1 MSDIDKLQETEE
13 SNKNNS
19 PTSQPDKDLTNDPS
33 SELNETQ
40 KADSVGSE
48 EVVNANEKV
57 GDVTN
62 EDIETPDT
70 DKNIVEETAEAK
82 TIETE
87 DGNEGN
93 PPASQSDNNLT
104 NDPSLELNETQKAAP
119 VDSEEAVNANEKADD
134 VTNED
139 IETPDTDKN
148 VVEETAEAKTIETED
163 GNEGNPPASQSDNNL
178 TNDPSLEL
186 NDTQK
191 AAPVDSE
198 EAVNANEKADDVT
211 NKDIETPDT
220 DKSAEKDTAAGKT
233 SKTDE
238 KDDEVINEIEESNA
252 EDAEDEG
259 NKERHTIEVKEYDT
273 MSLEALAIEL
283 EKLLKNEKVQAI
295 KSHVDNI
302 NAVFKS
308 KFQAL
313 IDEKKEEF
321 LNDGGNEIDF
331 YYASPIQKRF
341 KTAYKEYRKRL
352 NEHYQGLEK
361 NLKQN
366 LANKLEIIE
375 ELKGLINVEENINTT
390 YKHFKELQE
399 RWRTTGPIPRDKY
412 NNAWN
417 SYHHHVEMF
426 YDFLHL
432 NRDLRDLDFKHNLEK
447 KLMIIDRA
455 EELAQDDNVMRAF
468 RELQELHKMW
478 KEELGPVAREHR
490 EEIWERFKAATKI
503 INDRRQIYYQ
513 EIDKV
518 YEKNLEIKLEI
529 IANIDAINAQEYKSH
544 NAWQKKIKEIEE
556 QRNAF
561 FNAGKVPIK
570 LNESTWAKFKESVRT
585 FNRRKNAFYKG
596 LKKEQYKNLQQKL
609 DLIKIAE
616 DNKDSED
623 FEATT
628 PLMKKIQSDW
638 KKIGHVPRK
647 DSDKIWKQFKSA
659 CNSYFDKLHAKRNSA
674 NQENI
679 DAFNKKNDFLNT
691 LKDLKLTDNK
701 DQNLEIIKEQITQ
714 WRTFGRV
721 PNDKR
726 YIEGKFQ
733 KTIDGLLASLNMDK
747 NEVEMI
753 KFENKLDHMNTSDD
767 DNRNL
772 DNERSF
778 IRKKIDEVKSQI
790 NQLENNLQFFTNVN
804 DDNPLV
810 KEVHQNIK
818 THKESLKLWKSK
830 LQKIKDF
837 Y

>member
-1 MSDIDKLQETEE
+1 MSDNKKLQEIEENNEDKSIVSLSNDTTNDDTSLE
-13 SNKNNS
+13 SNDEIDR
-19 PTSQPDKDLTNDPS
+19 TEDAT
-33 SELNETQ
+33 
-40 KADSVGSE
+40 GSE
-48 EVVNANEKV
+48 DAVNTDETVDKQ
-57 GDVTN
+57 
-62 EDIETPDT
+62 DIEEPETEAHVEIGTDT
-70 DKNIVEETAEAK
+70 EAK
-82 TIETE
+82 TAETE
-87 DGNEGN
+87 DRNEETSIVN
-93 PPASQSDNNLT
+93 QSNSDST
-104 NDPSLELNETQKAAP
+104 NDAS
-119 VDSEEAVNANEKADD
+119 SESNDKTEKADTANSED
-134 VTNED
+134 VVDTNEAVS
-139 IETPDTDKN
+139 KN
-148 VVEETAEAKTIETED
+148 
-163 GNEGNPPASQSDNNL
+163 S
-178 TNDPSLEL
+178 
-186 NDTQK
+186 
-191 AAPVDSE
+191 
-198 EAVNANEKADDVT
+198 
-211 NKDIETPDT
+211 KDIESPNENTKLESDT
-220 DKSAEKDTAAGKT
+220 KTETKAPETEKEADK
-233 SKTDE
+233 
-238 KDDEVINEIEESNA
+238 VINEIEESNA

-259 NKERHTIEVKEYDT
+259 NKERHTIEVKAYDT

-302 NAVFKS
+302 NNEFKT

-313 IDEKKEEF
+313 IDEKKEDF

-331 YYASPIQKRF
+331 YYSSPVQKRF
-341 KTAYKEYRKRL
+341 KEAYKEYRKRL

-375 ELKGLINVEENINTT
+375 ELKGLINLEENINTT

-417 SYHHHVEMF
+417 SYHHHVEIF

-447 KLMIIDRA
+447 KLLIIARA
-455 EELAQDDNVMRAF
+455 EELAQDDNVMRSF

-503 INDRRQIYYQ
+503 INDKRQVYYQ

-518 YEKNLEIKLEI
+518 YEKNLETKLEI
-529 IANIDAINAQEYKSH
+529 IAKINAVNTEENKSH
-544 NAWQKKIKEIEE
+544 SAWQKKIKEIEE
-556 QRNAF
+556 LRNAF

-570 LNESTWAKFKESVRT
+570 VNESTWAKFKESVRI
-585 FNRRKNAFYKG
+585 FNRQKNAFYKG
-596 LKKEQYKNLQQKL
+596 LKKEQYNNLQLKL

-616 DNKDSED
+616 DNKDSDD

-647 DSDKIWKQFKSA
+647 DSDKIWKQFKAA
-659 CNSYFDKLHAKRNSA
+659 CNSYFDRLHAKRNAA

-679 DAFNKKNDFLNT
+679 DAFNKKNEFLGA
-691 LKDLKLTDNK
+691 LKELKLTEETK
-701 DQNLEIIKEQITQ
+701 EKNLALIKEQIMQ
-714 WRTFGRV
+714 WRTFGKV

-733 KTIDGLLASLNMDK
+733 KTIDSLLTSLEMDK

-753 KFENKLDHMNTSDD
+753 KFENKLDNINTSDD
-767 DNRNL
+767 DHRNL
-772 DNERSF
+772 DNERVF

-818 THKESLKLWKSK
+818 THKESLKLWQSK

>member
-1 MSDIDKLQETEE
+1 MSDINKLQEVEE
-13 SNKNNS
+13 NNEDNLSVSPSNN
-19 PTSQPDKDLTNDPS
+19 DLTDDTS
-33 SELNETQ
+33 LELNEAQ
-40 KADSVGSE
+40 KADVVDSE
-48 EVVNANEKV
+48 EVVHTNETV
-57 GDVTN
+57 GEATN
-62 EDIETPDT
+62 EDIETPDA
-70 DKNIVEETAEAK
+70 DENIEIDT
-82 TIETE
+82 ETE
-87 DGNEGN
+87 
-93 PPASQSDNNLT
+93 ASETDTKGDEVINNIEESDA
-104 NDPSLELNETQKAAP
+104 ET
-119 VDSEEAVNANEKADD
+119 
-134 VTNED
+134 TNEA
-139 IETPDTDKN
+139 IEKPDTDEN
-148 VVEETAEAKTIETED
+148 IEVDAEAEASEADTKGDEVINDIEESDAETTNEAIEKPDADENIEIDTEAEASKAD
-163 GNEGNPPASQSDNNL
+163 KEGDEVINDIEESD
-178 TNDPSLEL
+178 TE
-186 NDTQK
+186 
-191 AAPVDSE
+191 V
-198 EAVNANEKADDVT
+198 ANEA
-211 NKDIETPDT
+211 IEKPHTDENIEINTEVEASET
-220 DKSAEKDTAAGKT
+220 DKKG
-233 SKTDE
+233 
-238 KDDEVINEIEESNA
+238 DEVINEIEESNA

-259 NKERHTIEVKEYDT
+259 NKDRHTIEVKEYDN

-283 EKLLKNEKVQAI
+283 EKLLKKEKIQAI
-295 KSHVDNI
+295 KSHVENI
-302 NAVFKS
+302 NTEFKT

-331 YYASPIQKRF
+331 YYSSPTQKRF
-341 KTAYKEYRKRL
+341 KEAYKEYRKRL
-352 NEHYQGLEK
+352 NEHYQSLEK

-417 SYHHHVEMF
+417 SYHHHVEIF

-447 KLMIIDRA
+447 KLMIIKRA
-455 EELAQDDNVMRAF
+455 EELAQDDNVMRTF

-478 KEELGPVAREHR
+478 KEELGPVGREHR
-490 EEIWERFKAATKI
+490 EDIWERFKAATKI
-503 INDRRQIYYQ
+503 INDKRQAYYQ

-518 YEKNLEIKLEI
+518 YEKNLETKLEI
-529 IANIDAINAQEYKSH
+529 IASINNINAQESKSH
-544 NAWQKKIKEIEE
+544 SSWQKKIKEIEE
-556 QRNAF
+556 LHKAF
-561 FNAGKVPIK
+561 FDAGKVPIK
-570 LNESTWAKFKESVRT
+570 LNESTWAKFKEAVRL
-585 FNRRKNAFYKG
+585 FNRQKNAFYKG
-596 LKKEQYKNLQQKL
+596 LKKEQYNNLQQKL

-616 DNKDSED
+616 DNKDSDD
-623 FEATT
+623 FEVTT
-628 PLMKKIQSDW
+628 PLMKKIQNDW
-638 KKIGHVPRK
+638 KKIGHVPRR

-659 CNSYFDKLHAKRNSA
+659 CNHYFDKLHAKRNAS

-679 DAFNKKNDFLNT
+679 DAFNKKSDFLNA
-691 LKDLKLTDNK
+691 LKELKLTDTK
-701 DQNLEIIKEQITQ
+701 EKSLATIKEQITR
-714 WRTFGRV
+714 WRSLGKV

-733 KTIDGLLASLNMDK
+733 KTIDGLLTSLEMDK

-753 KFENKLDHMNTSDD
+753 KFENKLDNINTSDD

-778 IRKKIDEVKSQI
+778 IRKKIDEVKGQI